1 MATNKFAYSTAAI
14 QADTDTIGERQ
25 SIMPGSILSNLTI
38 KTGSTKANTKTL
50 IYSINTPSY
59 LALTAYLDVAASGG
73 QIWIHAGADEGS
85 PLIMYCVFSGGEC
98 KVPIPTLLFSPQGW
112 AIYAQGDG
120 TNYLNVSYQISLVGG
135 SLSQILY
142 PAGDTYL
149 NEAYET
155 TNYGNAATIQLRN
168 TGAGSDCHSLMKF
181 DLSALAGAATINMA
195 SLSLKSGS
203 TRLVTDWRIH
213 AMLVD
218 WVDLEATWN
227 IRKTGVNWGAAG
239 MQAGVD
245 YRTVPNWQGNISI
258 TANVRYTFDLTSLVQ
273 EWINGTLTNNGIC
286 MYFGTV
292 DGLNVVTPSSVQ
304 AADAKDRPILSVSA
318 S

>member
-1 MATNKFAYSTAAI
+1 MATNKFAYSSR
-14 QADTDTIGERQ
+14 EME
-25 SIMPGSILSNLTI
+25 SIAGSISEHQDLLPGAILSNFSI
-38 KTGSTKANTKTL
+38 QTGETKVNAKTL

-59 LALTAYLDVAASGG
+59 LALTAFLDAAASGG
-73 QIWIHAGADEGS
+73 NLWVYAGLDDES
-85 PLIMYCVFSGGEC
+85 PLIMYCVFAAGEC
-98 KVPIPTLLFSPQGW
+98 KIPIPTLLFSPNGW
-112 AIYAQGDG
+112 SIYAQGDG
-120 TNYLNVSYQISLVGG
+120 TNFIHVSYQISLVGG
-135 SLSQILY
+135 ALSQILY

-149 NEAYET
+149 NEAATT

-181 DLSALAGAATINMA
+181 DLSALAGATKINMA

-218 WVDLEATWN
+218 WVDTQATWE
-227 IRKTGVNWGAAG
+227 IRKTGVSWGAAG
-239 MQAGVD
+239 MKAGVD
-245 YRTVPNWQGNISI
+245 YRTVPIWQGNISI
-258 TANVRYTFDLTSLVQ
+258 TANVRYTFDLTSIVQ
-273 EWINGTLTNNGIC
+273 EWIDGTLTNNGIC

-304 AADAKDRPILSVSA
+304 AAHAKDRPILSVSA